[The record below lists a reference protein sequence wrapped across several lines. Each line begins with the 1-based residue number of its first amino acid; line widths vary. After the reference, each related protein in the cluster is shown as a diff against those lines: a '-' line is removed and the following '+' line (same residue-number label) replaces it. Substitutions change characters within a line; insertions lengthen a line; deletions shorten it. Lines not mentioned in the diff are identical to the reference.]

1 MQLENSFEVSVPSE
15 AAWKL
20 LTDVPA
26 VLPCMPGA
34 ELLEILDDDR
44 WRARLQVRLG
54 PISLQFMADL
64 KREATDLSARRAVL
78 RVDAREARGRGT
90 AQATITSF
98 VEDATGG
105 SRVSILTDLALR
117 GPLAQY
123 GRVVMA
129 PVADPLASTKAP
141 VIPRD
146 TRRRNRRRSMLTL
159 PRGPGWPSPRCRPPR
174 RTGGRSRG
182 ADQRVAAAPRR
193 PLALTHPRPRKVASG
208 RC

>member
-78 RVDAREARGRGT
+78 RVDAREAKGRGT

-129 PVADPLASTKAP
+129 PVAEQLTQQFATCITTKLAAT
-141 VIPRD
+141 
-146 TRRRNRRRSMLTL
+146 T
-159 PRGPGWPSPRCRPPR
+159 
-174 RTGGRSRG
+174 
-182 ADQRVAAAPRR
+182 DQRAQVAARQQATTSTEVAEPISGLQLL
-193 PLALTHPRPRKVASG
+193 LAALWRSLTRGHAR
-208 RC
+208 